1 MAQDSPLKTALHD
14 RHVAMDAEMVC
25 GGGWLMPRRF
35 RDVAE
40 EVAEVRRRAGV
51 FDISHVGR
59 IRIRGDEALE
69 TVERA
74 CTADV
79 IRQEDD
85 TARVTLLCDEAGRI
99 VDQCLIVRL
108 EDYWLLTT
116 SPSRRETVLAHLQAI
131 ADDLEATVDDQTP
144 KTAMICVA
152 GPAAE
157 GILSEVLPV
166 PVADLPVGAAKVG
179 SLLIARYVALR
190 TEYLGQW
197 ALEVVLTKMM
207 VSQAW
212 RFITDKV
219 GVNAIPPAGLA
230 ARETLRIEAGQPG
243 YGHELDETIDPFTAG
258 LGWAVDFD
266 HDFLGRGAL
275 EELRSRPPTRKRVGL
290 ILEAAGAA
298 APQPATAVTSAADA
312 PAGVVTSGVHSPSLD
327 KTVAMAYVAPDL
339 ARPGQQLLVAG
350 EPPQPAQVAALPFV
364 S

>member
-1 MAQDSPLKTALHD
+1 MAQDTPLKTALYD

-25 GGGWLMPRRF
+25 DAGWLMPRRY

-51 FDISHVGR
+51 FDLSHVGR

-69 TVERA
+69 LVERA

-99 VDQCLIVRL
+99 IDQCLIVRL

-116 SPSRRETVLAHLQAI
+116 TPSRREAVLAHLQTL
-131 ADDLEATVDDQTP
+131 ADGLSATVDDQTP

-157 GILSEVLPV
+157 GILSQVLPV
-166 PVADLPVGAAKVG
+166 PVADLPGGAAKVG

-190 TEYLGQW
+190 TTYLGQW

-207 VSQAW
+207 ISQAW
-212 RFITDKV
+212 RFITDKA
-219 GVNAIPPAGLA
+219 GANAIAPAGLA
-230 ARETLRIEAGQPG
+230 ARETLRIEAGQPR

-258 LGWAVDFD
+258 LGWAVDFE
-266 HDFLGRGAL
+266 HDFLGRAAL
-275 EELRSRPPTRKRVGL
+275 EELRGRPPARKRVGL
-290 ILEAAGAA
+290 VLQTAGAA
-298 APQPATAVTSAADA
+298 APQPATPVTSANGA
-312 PAGVVTSGVHSPSLD
+312 PAGAVTSGVYSPSLD
-327 KTVAMAYVAPDL
+327 KTIAMAYIDTDFAQ
-339 ARPGQQLLVAG
+339 PGQQLLVAG
-350 EPPQPAQVAALPFV
+350 DPPRPAQVVPLPFV